1 MINRNHFYRKFLN
14 FYDVIKNY
22 LFPPLPLPLPLPF
35 PLLLTDGSVTSSLDS
50 LTGSLHRSDSRFFE
64 RGVVLIRV
72 PKFMK
77 QLLKRK
83 ICIQRFILLEMF

>member
-14 FYDVIKNY
+14 FYDVIKNH

-50 LTGSLHRSDSRFFE
+50 LTGSLHKSDSRFL

-83 ICIQRFILLEMF
+83 ICIQGFTI